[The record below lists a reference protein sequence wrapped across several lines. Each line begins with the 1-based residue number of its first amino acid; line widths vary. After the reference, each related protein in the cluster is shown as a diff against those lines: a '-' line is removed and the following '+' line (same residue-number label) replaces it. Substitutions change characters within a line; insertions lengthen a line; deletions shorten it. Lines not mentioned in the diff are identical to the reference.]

1 MRLGPPRANR
11 EHQHAYLLRIATE
24 FQEIT
29 SCALKAHYGE
39 YDIFDGDPDTKLAT
53 SVISRNAMF
62 SSDVASRGHTF
73 KFDNAWKKNSQE
85 TGKGPDPDSD
95 SESKPVSK
103 SETAMLK
110 LPAWKATGDSG
121 SDRYIP
127 IIDDLEHLFPLPIK
141 VRNPQQNN
149 ILSWLKDLYT
159 GSRGFE
165 MGSFD
170 PSLLTTIW
178 RKQSAKWDNLAFGYI
193 CDMVTL
199 VHKFM
204 KQLLVHCCRDER
216 VCGGLES
223 LLSEHL
229 LERYKKAI
237 DHVKFV
243 LEVERGGTPMTT
255 NHYFADNLEK
265 W

>member
-1 MRLGPPRANR
+1 MALGPPRATQD
-11 EHQHAYLLRIATE
+11 HQHAYLLSIATK
-24 FQEIT
+24 FQDIM

-39 YDIFDGDPDTKLAT
+39 HDIFDGDPEMKLAT
-53 SVISRNAMF
+53 AVMGRNTIF
-62 SSDVASRGHTF
+62 SSDVALQGHSLN
-73 KFDNAWKKNSQE
+73 FDSAWRKLNSE
-85 TGKGPDPDSD
+85 KTDKESA
-95 SESKPVSK
+95 SESESRPVSK
-103 SETAMLK
+103 SETTMFK
-110 LPAWKATGDSG
+110 LPAQTNTGDLCSG
-121 SDRYIP
+121 RYIP
-127 IIDDLEHLFPLPIK
+127 APDDLEHLFPLP
-141 VRNPQQNN
+141 VTVQCPRETN
-149 ILSWLKDLYT
+149 ILSWLKNLYSN
-159 GSRGFE
+159 SRGFE

-170 PSLLTTIW
+170 PSLLTMIW

-193 CDMVTL
+193 CDVVSL
-199 VHKFM
+199 VHKVM

-237 DHVKFV
+237 DQVRF
-243 LEVERGGTPMTT
+243 LIEVERAGTPITT